1 MEDYQMQIIKISL
14 VPKEKIDNELFTGSV
29 SLQSLLPESKD
40 YKVSVVHFGKGVR
53 NKLHTHDSD
62 QILIVTSGKGFVA
75 NEYEKQEVGVG
86 DVILFPAGE
95 KHWHGA
101 TEDSDFSH
109 IYILKKGQKTIQ
121 VEI

>member
-1 MEDYQMQIIKISL
+1 MQIMKISL
-14 VPKEKIDNELFTGSV
+14 VPKETIVNELFTGKV
-29 SLQSLLPESKD
+29 FLQPLLPDSKD

-53 NKLHTHDSD
+53 NKLHIHDSD
-62 QILIVTSGKGFVA
+62 QILIVTGGKGFVA
-75 NEYEKQEVGVG
+75 NEYEKKEVGVG
-86 DVILFPAGE
+86 DIIFFPAGE

-109 IYILKKGQKTIQ
+109 IYILKKEQKTIQ